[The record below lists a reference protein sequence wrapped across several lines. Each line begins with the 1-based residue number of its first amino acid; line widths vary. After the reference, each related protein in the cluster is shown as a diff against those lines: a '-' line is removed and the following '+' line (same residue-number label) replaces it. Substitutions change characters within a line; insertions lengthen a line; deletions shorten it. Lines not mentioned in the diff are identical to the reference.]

1 MYMYIYNVVIKGVI
15 SYIYM
20 YMYIYNV
27 VISKVSYLHVHVYLQ
42 CGDQRCHTYMYI
54 YNVVIKG
61 VISTMSC
68 ISTMW

>member
-42 CGDQRCHTYMYI
+42 CGDH
-54 YNVVIKG
+54 KG
-61 VISTMSC
+61 VISTCTC